1 MGGWLA
7 THEPQKV
14 DHRCSFSS
22 LRPTTCTYRR
32 EADEYYDY
40 NSKKRYLVLQLVLMV
55 TARKQNGLNQSTRS
69 KDEQKLRLGYRLPE
83 REKKREVATRWSEKR
98 YLALRIMLM

>member
-1 MGGWLA
+1 MGGW
-7 THEPQKV
+7 
-14 DHRCSFSS
+14 
-22 LRPTTCTYRR
+22 RR
-32 EADEYYDY
+32 TSRRKSITDALFLPCARRHVPIEDKQMNIYDY

-83 REKKREVATRWSEKR
+83 REKKT
-98 YLALRIMLM
+98 